1 MLFKVEKVMEA
12 IIGYILIIVVASAMV
27 FSVSNIKR
35 NREIKKRIERNWGVE
50 VEEKYKEDDLKTIAE
65 YFNNKKDAQES
76 KFFIDE
82 ITWNDLNMD
91 SIFKKINTTESSPGE
106 QYLYNILR
114 EPLFN
119 EITFD
124 YKLYKGT
131 ALLKMQ

>member
-35 NREIKKRIERNWGVE
+35 NREIKKRIERNCGVE

-131 ALLKMQ
+131 VLLKMQ

>member
-1 MLFKVEKVMEA
+1 MEA

-50 VEEKYKEDDLKTIAE
+50 VEEKYNEDDLKTIAE

-106 QYLYNILR
+106 QY
-114 EPLFN
+114 
-119 EITFD
+119 
-124 YKLYKGT
+124 
-131 ALLKMQ
+131 